1 MNEDKKFVL
10 SHLFTLPK
18 EEIFDIYNIING
30 YKERVNKS
38 AKDTL
43 LARCVFINGY
53 HKTSEFY
60 KDNGFTKDSMCAK
73 ALNYETKNID
83 AYLKLKEIL
92 EIDDYT
98 FIKILDEII

>member
-1 MNEDKKFVL
+1 MKEDKKFVL

-30 YKERVNKS
+30 
-38 AKDTL
+38 
-43 LARCVFINGY
+43 
-53 HKTSEFY
+53 Y

>member
-1 MNEDKKFVL
+1 MKKDKKFVL

-18 EEIFDIYNIING
+18 EEILDIYNIING

-60 KDNGFTKDSMCAK
+60 KIIIEEKKDFYQASIANR
-73 ALNYETKNID
+73 APER
-83 AYLKLKEIL
+83 E
-92 EIDDYT
+92 
-98 FIKILDEII
+98 FIPAAVY